1 MFLKIFFFLLL
12 IFNIFSYLILPF
24 KTFINFSI
32 INSTNFIY
40 FFKYTNIFTE
50 LQIGTPPQ
58 KLNFQISMSDY
69 HSIIISNYS
78 KNCEIKFY
86 QNDSKTFEENSNL
99 NDFNLKFSDL
109 SLFAKDFIYINNIKF
124 DFEFFLAFDTI
135 NNVSAILGFQ
145 LNDEYK
151 KMNFIFQLK
160 KLNFIKNFDFY
171 FNFNKNFFNKN
182 FNNFNNNFNNN
193 FKGEI
198 IIGKFPHEINK
209 KLNEKN
215 LIFVNSNFNNKNK
228 KNFNINFDYVFINN
242 KKFNDFNA
250 EILFEQFFISFKIEF
265 LNVFEEI
272 FKEFFNKKICF
283 EIENKNYNKKEIFF
297 VCNEKIKIS
306 NEIKFNIKNKNFS
319 LNFDDLFLKI
329 NEKFYFLIVFENN
342 FILGNIFLQKNLLI
356 FNQEKKQIGFYLNN
370 NKNNKNI
377 FILFQTLIIFLCVF
391 IIIFLLF
398 FIKKILSK
406 QRKIKANELEE
417 NFDYFQLKK

>member
-1 MFLKIFFFLLL
+1 
-12 IFNIFSYLILPF
+12 
-24 KTFINFSI
+24 
-32 INSTNFIY
+32 
-40 FFKYTNIFTE
+40 
-50 LQIGTPPQ
+50 
-58 KLNFQISMSDY
+58 MSDY
-69 HSIIISNYS
+69 YSIIISNYS

-109 SLFAKDFIYINNIKF
+109 SLFAKDFIYINNFKF
-124 DFEFFLAFDTI
+124 NFEFFLAFDTI
-135 NNVSAILGFQ
+135 NNVSAILGFK

-160 KLNFIKNFDFY
+160 KNNFIENFDF
-171 FNFNKNFFNKN
+171 FFDFDENFNKNFI
-182 FNNFNNNFNNN
+182 FNNNFNN
-193 FKGEI
+193 FKGKI
-198 IIGKFPHEINK
+198 FIGKFPHEINK

-215 LIFVNSNFNNKNK
+215 LFFVNSNLNKNNKN
-228 KNFNINFDYVFINN
+228 NFNINFDYVLIKN
-242 KKFNDFNA
+242 KFFNVNF

-265 LNVFEEI
+265 LEIFKEI

-297 VCNEKIKIS
+297 VCDEKIKIS
-306 NEIKFNIKNKNFS
+306 NEIIFNIKNKNFS

-356 FNQEKKQIGFYLNN
+356 FNQEKKQIGFYIKN

-398 FIKKILSK
+398 LIKKILSK